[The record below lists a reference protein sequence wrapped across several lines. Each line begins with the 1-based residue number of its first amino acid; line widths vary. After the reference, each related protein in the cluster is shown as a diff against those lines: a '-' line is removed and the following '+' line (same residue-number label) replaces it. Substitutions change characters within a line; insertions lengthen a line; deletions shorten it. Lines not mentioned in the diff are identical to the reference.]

1 MGFHKIDYS
10 EADLDLMYEFLDR
23 SMGRVMCRKYWYNKT
38 LPQGVSV
45 FMVHS
50 LDERGVADDGKIP
63 VEYMF
68 TKDEKYSGSRDWISD
83 RDEVLTAI
91 ARYIP
96 VDYTGIVYYM
106 NRDAVP
112 LVSRHVK
119 IGGGRHAIS

>member
-1 MGFHKIDYS
+1 MRCELTLS

-23 SMGRVMCRKYWYNKT
+23 SMGRVMCQKYWYAKR

-45 FMVHS
+45 FTVHPV
-50 LDERGVADDGKIP
+50 ERCDGHP

-68 TKDEKYSGSRDWISD
+68 TKDEKYGGSRDWISD